1 MKLFVLEAD
10 LNLAVESFNAGVK
23 AAQSQMTDLKSDM
36 VSLGD
41 EADETSKR
49 MDIALGTAIGEFIGK
64 MAGAM
69 TDAVF
74 QFTSDGIVLAS
85 SLEEVQNVI
94 DTTFGSESN
103 KIEDWAERAKF
114 AFGMGELSAK
124 QYVGTMGAALSG
136 MNIDDSQLYGMSTAL
151 VQLAGDVA
159 SFYNLSQDVAFQK
172 IFSGMT
178 GEMEPLKSLGIVMS
192 VANLEAHAL
201 AMGLGESWEKMDTAT
216 QTQVRYSYL
225 MQQTANAQGDF
236 AKTSDSYTNQLRLM
250 EENINSIKLAMGESL
265 LPVLTEL
272 VGWFNSLFGS
282 QEQAAESV
290 SDFGSS
296 LTTSY
301 IDVELTTS
309 KALAL
314 VTALEELQSSSEDA
328 AASDMWNAIL
338 SELNT
343 VLPGL
348 GGLIDTTTGQI
359 TGGTEALR
367 AYVEQWQTS
376 AYELARTSAIQSYY
390 DEYAAMQRELMDYEI
405 ETAINQQMIDG
416 MTKNIDASLSALM
429 EGAVIPYMS
438 ADYRTEENLAY
449 LRSTEGLQELYDAL
463 SSGDMDAIIS
473 GTGMSLSSMLD
484 MADMWEQIANAQLL
498 IGEYEKQLENLPT
511 YEAEIETAKAEIQ
524 AYEQRLAVLEQIV
537 ASQEP
542 PVVNVDV
549 NVTNTADT
557 DVITTKV
564 EKRIMNGIKEKA
576 FAY

>member
-49 MDIALGTAIGEFIGK
+49 IDIALGTAIGEFIGK
-64 MAGAM
+64 MAGAL

-94 DTTFGSESN
+94 DTTFGSESD

-201 AMGLGESWEKMDTAT
+201 ATGLGESWEKMDTAT

-314 VTALEELQSSSEDA
+314 VTALEELQGSSEDA

-376 AYELARTSAIQSYY
+376 AYELARTSAIKSYY

-416 MTKNIDASLSALM
+416 MTKNIDASLSTLM

-542 PVVNVDV
+542 PVVHVDV